1 MKLQEAEKE
10 LDTIR
15 EEKNKYEDEVSKIKF
30 QKSFLEKDLDDMKH
44 QQQKGLAEQKA
55 LYEKELHEIKNSVN
69 VKIQKVKSLE
79 DIIDK
84 KDREITEEK
93 DSNQVYQRKINSL
106 EDAEKVSEE
115 YKMDLE
121 SKIREMA
128 EMEAKLKNQ
137 ISSMKNIFT
146 EENVK
151 KTQHQQSEH
160 EKQMAD
166 LREENEKRIS
176 ELMEE
181 NNSVIMEDLKLFEKN
196 RKEIEDLKSKTESM
210 QSNIESLLEEKEGK
224 EQEYISLQ
232 ILSSEKDESLE
243 IEKRNLQKCRLK
255 YEKLKEKMIGLIELK
270 DGLDN
275 RVTVTE
281 MKYFTLEKDL
291 SLKQAEIAELLNKIN
306 SKETEAQELKE
317 KIKEIEGLHGEELEK
332 ANKAKED
339 IENILENEKNKIE
352 LEKAEIKKTKQFL
365 LQQIEQIR
373 KKSGDKILL
382 AVETIE
388 IS

>member
-1 MKLQEAEKE
+1 MEEAE
-10 LDTIR
+10 T
-15 EEKNKYEDEVSKIKF
+15 
-30 QKSFLEKDLDDMKH
+30 
-44 QQQKGLAEQKA
+44 
-55 LYEKELHEIKNSVN
+55 VN
-69 VKIQKVKSLE
+69 
-79 DIIDK
+79 
-84 KDREITEEK
+84 
-93 DSNQVYQRKINSL
+93 
-106 EDAEKVSEE
+106 EE

-128 EMEAKLKNQ
+128 ETEAKLKNQ

-151 KTQHQQSEH
+151 KTQQQQSEH
-160 EKQMAD
+160 EKQMVD
-166 LREENEKRIS
+166 LKEENEKRIS

-181 NNSVIMEDLKLFEKN
+181 NNSVIMEDLKLLEKN
-196 RKEIEDLKSKTESM
+196 RNEIDGLKTKTE
-210 QSNIESLLEEKEGK
+210 NLLEEKESK

-243 IEKRNLQKCRLK
+243 IEKRNLQKCRMK
-255 YEKLKEKMIGLIELK
+255 YEKLKEKMLGLIELK

-291 SLKQAEIAELLNKIN
+291 SLKQAELTELQNKID
-306 SKETEAQELKE
+306 SKETEAERLKE
-317 KIKEIEGLHGEELEK
+317 KVKEIEGQHGEELEK

-339 IENILENEKNKIE
+339 IENLLETEKNKIE
-352 LEKAEIKKTKQFL
+352 VEKAEIKKTKDFL

-382 AVETIE
+382 AFETIE